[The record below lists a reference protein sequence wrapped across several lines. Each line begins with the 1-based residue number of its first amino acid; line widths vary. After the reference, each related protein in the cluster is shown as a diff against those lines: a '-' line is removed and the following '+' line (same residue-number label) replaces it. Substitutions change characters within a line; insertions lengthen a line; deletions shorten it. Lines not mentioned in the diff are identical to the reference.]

1 MTHTQSSRRNGD
13 ICEQELQLYFLKE
26 GWEVFTNIG
35 GDGPIDMVIVNKHTG
50 ETRLIDCKKI
60 TKQSKSTDV
69 LSMTSTKTPIQEE
82 LGVEILGL
90 YEGTL
95 YSDESI
101 KDTRIGHPSVAK
113 KVYAEGSIYDNLEE
127 AAKALSIN
135 PNTLNSRC
143 HNKNFMEFYKLD

>member
-1 MTHTQSSRRNGD
+1 MTKTFNSRRNGD

-50 ETRLIDCKKI
+50 ETKLIDCKKI
-60 TKQSKSTDV
+60 LKQSKSTDT
-69 LSMTSTKTPIQEE
+69 LSMTGSKTPIQEE
-82 LGVEILGL
+82 LGVELLGL
-90 YEGTL
+90 YKGKL

-101 KDTRIGHPSVAK
+101 KETRVERPSVAK

-135 PNTLNSRC
+135 PKTIRSRC
-143 HNKNFMEFYKLD
+143 YNENFSNFYKLD